1 MNATSSPRIAASGA
15 DCVLT
20 LVVPC
25 FNEEEVL
32 PDTAHRLSALLARLS
47 RDGLVSPN
55 SRVLFVDDGST
66 DGTWPLIESLS
77 QRDSALAGMK
87 LSRNRGHQNALLAGL
102 FTAEGDVMVSIDADL
117 QDDIE
122 VIGDMVR
129 QHHLGAEVV
138 YGVRKH
144 RNADSAFK
152 RLTAAGFYRLM
163 RLLGADS
170 ISNHAD
176 FRLMS
181 RRAVE
186 ALKQFGEVNLFLRG
200 IVPLIGYRSAIVRYD
215 RLERRA
221 GVTKYPL
228 RRMLGLALDAITS
241 FSVVPLRIITFV
253 GFVVFLLSAAM
264 GGWALW
270 AHLFSDQTLPG
281 WTSTILPIYFLGG
294 VQILCIGILGEYM
307 GKLYQEAKA
316 RPRYIIE
323 TITQRPSSMSAGP
336 EDRGQD

>member
-1 MNATSSPRIAASGA
+1 METASCAQSAAPGG

-32 PDTAHRLSALLARLS
+32 PDTASQLSALLAQLG
-47 RDGLVSPN
+47 RDGLVSPH

-66 DGTWPLIESLS
+66 DGTWSLIESLS
-77 QRDSALAGMK
+77 QRAPALSGIK

-117 QDDIE
+117 QDDIG
-122 VIGDMVR
+122 VIRDMVQQYR
-129 QHHLGAEVV
+129 QGADVV
-138 YGVRKH
+138 YGVRKN
-144 RNADSAFK
+144 RASDSAFK
-152 RLTAAGFYRLM
+152 RLTAAGFYRFM
-163 RLLGADS
+163 KLLGADS

-200 IVPLIGYRSAIVRYD
+200 IVPLIGFRSAIVRYD

-228 RRMLGLALDAITS
+228 RRMLGLALDAVTS
-241 FSVVPLRIITFV
+241 FSVVPLRIITLI
-253 GFVVFLLSAAM
+253 GFIVFLISAAM
-264 GGWALW
+264 AGWALW
-270 AHLFSDQTLPG
+270 ARLFTDQTLPG

-294 VQILCIGILGEYM
+294 IQILCIGVIGEYM

-323 TITQRPSSMSAGP
+323 KVIWRPPGSADG
-336 EDRGQD
+336 EGRGRS